1 MKLVLAAFLQWVLF
15 EGLLRESV
23 CTEWTAQLPETISA
37 VEGSCVV
44 IPCAFTYPKG
54 VEASITAVWYTSR
67 RIFQSLVVY
76 NGEDPL
82 KVDARFL
89 GRAFLIGNLTS
100 GDCALKIDKVKTTD
114 GQHYYVSFHAK
125 GQKFRFQDQ
134 KVTLSVSKTP
144 EKPRITNPGLLTEGR
159 PVTVNCTT
167 EYTCPSNPPTVD
179 WGGVNGTVIL
189 QYTAKQQVAWAATS
203 SITFTPSYRDSQ
215 IQCQVKYPGRNNVTE
230 HRPIHV
236 KYAPKDT
243 EILVWTRNI
252 KEGSS
257 VSMSC
262 SSKGDPPIS
271 RYSWFLVQGGQE
283 VDLEQ
288 HTEKVRVPNVT
299 RGVQFYCTAENKIGQ
314 TQSPRKSLN
323 VEYKPDI
330 TGESKCTFSPGEMV
344 CHCLVNSN
352 PPAQIQWIVNS
363 SAQDFNLSTWSSG
376 EWVTSVLTGA
386 LQVQTNVSCTAFNK
400 HGETVYV
407 LPFHVKESLLWMIVP
422 AVGGLACLLFIL
434 LIAITV
440 FCCRK
445 RRGRHFIHQPR
456 MYSLCDTSIYQESSP
471 LYMNCTEANPIYT
484 NGSYQIL
491 YENCTPSF
499 VRTQQHRAAWR
510 RREVRED
517 NGSATECPVYLEVL

>member
-15 EGLLRESV
+15 EELLRKSA
-23 CTEWTAQLPETISA
+23 CTKWTAQLPETISA

-54 VEASITAVWYTSR
+54 VEASITAVWYTSKN
-67 RIFQSLVVY
+67 IFQSLVVY
-76 NGEDPL
+76 NVDPL
-82 KVDARFL
+82 QVDARFL

-100 GDCALKIDKVKTTD
+100 GDCALKIDKVKTAD
-114 GQHYYVSFHAK
+114 GKRYYISFHAE
-125 GQKFRFQDQ
+125 GQTFKLHDQ
-134 KVTLSVSKTP
+134 MVTLAVMKTP
-144 EKPRITNPGLLTEGR
+144 EKPRISNPGVLTEGQ

-167 EYTCPSNPPTVD
+167 EYTCPSNPPTVH

-189 QYTAKQQVAWAATS
+189 QYTAKQQVTWAVTS
-203 SITFTPSYRDSQ
+203 SIKFTPSSRDSQ
-215 IQCQVKYPGRNNVTE
+215 IQCQVTYPGRNNATE
-230 HRPIHV
+230 HRPLHV
-236 KYAPKDT
+236 KYAPKVT
-243 EILVWTRNI
+243 EILVWTRDI
-252 KEGSS
+252 TEGSS

-271 RYSWFLVQGGQE
+271 RYNWFLVQGGQT
-283 VDLEQ
+283 VDLER

-330 TGESKCTFSPGEMV
+330 IGESKCTFSPGEMV

-352 PPAQIQWIVNS
+352 PPAQIQWTVNS
-363 SAQDFNLSTWSSG
+363 SAQSFNHSTWSSG
-376 EWVTSVLTGA
+376 NWVTSVLIGA

-400 HGETVYV
+400 HGEAVYM
-407 LPFHVKESLLWMIVP
+407 LPFHVKESLLWKIVP
-422 AVGGLACLLFIL
+422 AVGGLAFLLLL

-456 MYSLCDTSIYQESSP
+456 MYSLGGTSIYQESSP
-471 LYMNCTEANPIYT
+471 LYMNCTEANPVYT

-499 VRTQQHRAAWR
+499 VRTQQHRRAAWR
-510 RREVRED
+510 HREVREG
-517 NGSATECPVYLEVL
+517 NVSATECPVYLEVL

>member
-1 MKLVLAAFLQWVLF
+1 MKLVLAAFLQWVVF

-23 CTEWTAQLPETISA
+23 CTKWTVQLPETISA

-44 IPCAFTYPKG
+44 IPVHLHPQRCG
-54 VEASITAVWYTSR
+54 SIHHSGLVHSR
-67 RIFQSLVVY
+67 SIFQSLTVY

-82 KVDARFL
+82 KVKDLCAR
-89 GRAFLIGNLTS
+89 
-100 GDCALKIDKVKTTD
+100 CKVYLVFPNPL
-114 GQHYYVSFHAK
+114 HVCLFSAE
-125 GQKFRFQDQ
+125 
-134 KVTLSVSKTP
+134 TP
-144 EKPRITNPGLLTEGR
+144 QKPRISNPGLLTEGQ
-159 PVTVNCTT
+159 PVTVNCTA

-189 QYTAKQQVAWAATS
+189 QYTAKQQVAWAVTS

-215 IQCQVKYPGRNNVTE
+215 IQCQVTYPGRDNATE
-230 HRPIHV
+230 HRLIHV

-243 EILVWTRNI
+243 EILVWTRDI

-330 TGESKCTFSPGEMV
+330 TGESKCTFSPGEMY
-344 CHCLVNSN
+344 LE
-352 PPAQIQWIVNS
+352 QWRVGD
-363 SAQDFNLSTWSSG
+363 QCPDR
-376 EWVTSVLTGA
+376 A
-386 LQVQTNVSCTAFNK
+386 LQVQTNASCAAFNK

-407 LPFHVKESLLWMIVP
+407 LPFHAKESLLWMIVP
-422 AVGGLACLLFIL
+422 VVGGLACLLFIL

-456 MYSLCDTSIYQESSP
+456 MYSLCDPSIYQKAA
-471 LYMNCTEANPIYT
+471 LCT
-484 NGSYQIL
+484 
-491 YENCTPSF
+491 
-499 VRTQQHRAAWR
+499 
-510 RREVRED
+510 
-517 NGSATECPVYLEVL
+517 